1 MENKKLYDANRI
13 LQLAKSFVEKLY
25 SDEYY
30 TIYSNRDPFHD
41 DAKMMIIILYEW
53 LFEKHLI
60 DEKTEFSIICGK
72 INETACNFFELDM
85 SDCSQMLYGQWY
97 LLKQQFENCL
107 KSESD
112 SFKFLVLVD
121 LRVVFDLTAL
131 YSHLS

>member
-1 MENKKLYDANRI
+1 MENKKLYDANKI
-13 LQLAKSFVEKLY
+13 LQLAESFVEKLY

-41 DAKMMIIILYEW
+41 NAKMMLIILYEW

-72 INETACNFFELDM
+72 INETACN
-85 SDCSQMLYGQWY
+85 
-97 LLKQQFENCL
+97 CL